1 MESEIQQ
8 KLLKDY
14 LSYSQYDIN
23 QNKVDTLLKEIANLE
38 QVSYVALN
46 YNKWSKDTDNLYK
59 DIVKKTGHSLIH
71 QQNKF
76 NIEKDL
82 LLKGKSHLMPD
93 LDKFKSVIILET
105 VFMLNKYQ
113 SSLRVYDIQIALLK
127 MMFNNYYFF
136 NVTHYSDSFEET
148 THYEFYPYIKDMIIA
163 IYNLKDLNISEI
175 MNASKT
181 IIKSV
186 SKEVVETK
194 RQDIVN
200 IGNEAQD
207 TICSILDNLVKAEL
221 ETKEYITKDGLL
233 QFYNE
238 GMKIKDWVL
247 SASLHYNVSQK
258 TIRRYI
264 DKFGIKQTKKLNTEE
279 MTRQEG
285 NIINAEIKNLKEENE
300 ALRQEIERLKSAIYS
315 IQTNNAKEIKP
326 AVQPAPFVPDFSKLG
341 LQGYRMPDEDQDF
354 DNTLKDDQT
363 DNKQPLEKNPFHLF
377 GYKVAHKKYIEN

>member
-194 RQDIVN
+194 RQDIIN

-207 TICSILDNLVKAEL
+207 AICSILDEIAKAEL
-221 ETKEYITKDGLL
+221 NKKTVITKEKLL
-233 QFYNE
+233 ELYTD
-238 GMKIKDWVL
+238 GMKQSDWVR
-247 SASLHYNVSQK
+247 SISLAFNMSERNA
-258 TIRRYI
+258 RRYMI
-264 DKFGIKQTKKLNTEE
+264 KFELYTSKENKSKNDMTK
-279 MTRQEG
+279 QEG
-285 NIINAEIKNLKEENE
+285 EAVNAKLEELSKQIE
-300 ALRQEIERLKSAIYS
+300 ALNARCEMLEKENKELKAASQTET
-315 IQTNNAKEIKP
+315 IQAKP
-326 AVQPAPFVPDFSKLG
+326 AIFTTDFSKLRNG
-341 LQGYRMPDEDQDF
+341 MIGYNVCDECHDTDILEEPDKKISIF
-354 DNTLKDDQT
+354 RNTM
-363 DNKQPLEKNPFHLF
+363 NLF
-377 GYKVAHKKYIEN
+377 GYKVAHKKYMEN